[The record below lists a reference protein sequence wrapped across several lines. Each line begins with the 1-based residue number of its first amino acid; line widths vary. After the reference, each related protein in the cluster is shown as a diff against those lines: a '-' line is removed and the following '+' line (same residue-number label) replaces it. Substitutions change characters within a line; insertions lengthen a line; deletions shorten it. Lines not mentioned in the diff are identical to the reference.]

1 MTSGNIQLRTSTG
14 NNNIHITGNPQITF
28 FQAVYRRHTNF
39 AIEAISISGNTSPN
53 DKNSIISYQIP
64 KGQILLSNM
73 WIEAKLSQ
81 LSTDTTA
88 SYCNWTNNTGA
99 ALIKECEFSIGGQS
113 IERHTSLWYDVSNEL
128 MDHDN
133 KEYMGL
139 TKHVS
144 KNTYLKSN
152 SNKLPSLHLNI
163 PLKFWFNRNIGQ
175 ALPVC
180 ALQKNEVKMKITYRD
195 YGHLVNKS
203 SDSVNPITFT
213 QPDTESVKLY
223 ADYIHLDTDELR
235 RFTQMSHEYLIDQV
249 QIQEDTLLEKNVK
262 LNFSHPVKE
271 LIWVIRQKNVFE
283 PTDGRTGGLTT
294 VDATQNNNVKVD
306 ESLVSTTQQSNDY
319 FNYSILPV
327 TTGGGTASDFSLGN
341 LYGCN
346 YAEWFSKAK
355 LQVNNTDRFTNR
367 NPYYFRTIQPIQAG
381 HKVPSKHIYCYSFA
395 INPEEQQP
403 SGTINY
409 SRVDSSFLVFD
420 NIQGIGEGVAN
431 NTKYITIFAVFYNVL
446 RIQGGVGGLAY
457 SN

>member
-1 MTSGNIQLRTSTG
+1 MTGGTTQLQTSTA
-14 NNNIHITGNPQITF
+14 NNNVHITGNPQITF

-39 AIEAISISGNTSPN
+39 AIESKELTGNTTPT
-53 DKNSIISYQIP
+53 DKNSIITYQITQS
-64 KGQILLSNM
+64 GELLSNM

-81 LSTDTTA
+81 SNTNTG

-99 ALIKECEFSIGGQS
+99 ALLKECEFYIGGQS

-133 KEYMGL
+133 KEHIGL
-139 TKHVS
+139 NKHVS

-152 SNKLPSLHLNI
+152 SGKLPSLHLNI

-175 ALPVC
+175 ALPIC
-180 ALQKNEVKMKITYRD
+180 ALQKNEVKMKITYRN

-203 SDSVNPITFT
+203 SDATAITFT
-213 QPDTESVKLY
+213 EPSSDTVKLF
-223 ADYIHLDTDELR
+223 ADYIYLDTEEQR
-235 RFTQMSHEYLIDQV
+235 RFTQKSHEYLIDQI
-249 QIQEDTLLEKNVK
+249 QMQEDTLLETNVK

-271 LIWVIRQKNVFE
+271 LIWVMRQKTLFE
-283 PTDGRTGGLTT
+283 ATDGRTAGIATI
-294 VDATQNNNVKVD
+294 DATKNNNVKVD
-306 ESLVSTTQQSNDY
+306 ESLVSTTQQANDY
-319 FNYSILPV
+319 FNYSIVPV
-327 TTGGGTASDFSLGN
+327 TTNGGTASALSLGN

-346 YAEWFSKAK
+346 FAEWFEKCK
-355 LQVNNTDRFTNR
+355 LMVNGSDRFTPR

-381 HKVPSKHIYCYSFA
+381 HNVPSKHIYCYSFA

-409 SRVDSSFLVFD
+409 SRVNNSKLVFT
-420 NIQGIGEGVAN
+420 NIQGSEEQT
-431 NTKYITIFAVFYNVL
+431 NTKYITIFAVFYNLL